1 MTRRMVAGADFAQW
15 RNFGLAAWLGDGTT
29 RVKGTTARRM
39 NGRGQ
44 LAGEENAPAPG
55 IRIDDRHG
63 GNESLCVWM
72 FGEMA
77 NRFGVARL
85 DDPAKIHDED
95 PPADVFDDG
104 DVVRDEQAGHIVTS
118 LEVLE
123 KIDDLRLNRDVEGAD
138 RFVAHHEPG
147 LEGER
152 AGDADPLPLPAAQ
165 LVRISLRMRRVHP
178 HFGQQSLDSPAACRR
193 LGRETVDVERFA
205 DNSGDGHARVQRT
218 VRILENHLKIP
229 PARPKSRSGQPRNVF
244 PSEQDLARG
253 GLDQPDDRPAQ
264 GGLAAAAFADETNG
278 FAWRNGQADI
288 VHGPHDVLAP
298 AEYAVRHG
306 EMDFEIANF
315 EQIHAGTSDSEPQ
328 IRGS

>member
-1 MTRRMVAGADFAQW
+1 MFGRGAASRREMTRRMVAGAEFAQW
-15 RNFGLAAWLGDGTT
+15 RNFGLAARLGDGTT

-104 DVVRDEQAGHIVTS
+104 DVVRV
-118 LEVLE
+118 
-123 KIDDLRLNRDVEGAD
+123 
-138 RFVAHHEPG
+138 
-147 LEGER
+147 
-152 AGDADPLPLPAAQ
+152 
-165 LVRISLRMRRVHP
+165 
-178 HFGQQSLDSPAACRR
+178 
-193 LGRETVDVERFA
+193 
-205 DNSGDGHARVQRT
+205 
-218 VRILENHLKIP
+218 
-229 PARPKSRSGQPRNVF
+229 
-244 PSEQDLARG
+244 EQDLARG
-253 GLDQPDDRPAQ
+253 GFDQPDDRPAQ

-328 IRGS
+328 